1 MEKRRLREK
10 VDYGKS
16 RYRSRKGEVDVSLLR
31 EGTYLGKGELKDG
44 LPRSC
49 PRKANKI
56 DFVDQTI
63 RDAQQ
68 SLWGFTMRTD
78 MITPIAEMMDQVGYR
93 AIATVGSQ
101 AFTVQVRNLN
111 EDPWERIRVLS
122 KLITRTP
129 LRGSY
134 QIGSLSSFDLSTPR
148 DIITLWIKR
157 SVAHGIKSFWICD
170 YQDNMERFRYFAQIA
185 RAEGAEVVP
194 ALMYTSSP
202 VHTSEHWAQKTR
214 RIAEAKDCVD
224 RIMIEDASGVITP
237 EDTRELVSTVLK
249 NCDGLPLEFHSHC
262 NSGLALLCYLE
273 AIQSGVTTVHTAVA
287 PLANGTSLP
296 ATETILRNARRLGY
310 TSDLDED
317 ALAAVSAHFRKIA
330 EKEGLPI
337 GVPMEYDLF
346 HFEHQVP
353 GGMMTNLTRQLR
365 EVGMEHRLDEILEEV
380 VLVRKEFGYPV
391 MATPYSQIVGAQA
404 VENVVSGER
413 YKQIT
418 DEAIKYALGYY
429 GEPVV
434 PIDPNVMDRIM
445 GLPRTK
451 EFLNWKPE
459 GYLKSVE
466 ELRQEIGPELSD
478 DDLLLRILI
487 PGKPLKRGEPK
498 KQVTAP
504 VAKPMAPGSPPM
516 DFPTEFSVDVDGEI
530 FNVKISPVWDGAG
543 KNEKTTEG
551 EAPKKPKRPKALPP
565 GAVVS
570 GMAGLVLSFEVK
582 VGDSVNAGD
591 LVAMIEAMKMRRH
604 VNCPH
609 GGVVKE
615 ICAREGEI
623 VEPEDLLMVVA

>member
-1 MEKRRLREK
+1 M
-10 VDYGKS
+10 D
-16 RYRSRKGEVDVSLLR
+16 
-31 EGTYLGKGELKDG
+31 
-44 LPRSC
+44 
-49 PRKANKI
+49 KI
-56 DFVDQTI
+56 EFVDQTL

-78 MITPIAEMMDQVGYR
+78 HMTPIAEMMDRVVYR

-111 EDPWERIRVLS
+111 EDPWERIRILS
-122 KLITRTP
+122 KLITKTP

-157 SVAHGIKSFWICD
+157 SVANGIKSFWICD
-170 YQDNMERFRYFAQIA
+170 YQTDMEKFVYFARIA
-185 RAEGAEVVP
+185 KAEGAEVVP

-202 VHTSEHWAQKTR
+202 VHTNEHWARKTR
-214 RIAEAKDCVD
+214 RILEAKDYVD

-249 NCDGLPLEFHSHC
+249 NCDGLPIEFHSHC
-262 NSGLALLCYLE
+262 NSGLAPLCYLE

-310 TSDLDED
+310 SSDLDED
-317 ALAAVSAHFRKIA
+317 ALAAVSAYFRNIA

-337 GVPMEYDLF
+337 GVPMEYNLF

-365 EVGMEHRLDEILEEV
+365 EIGMEHRLDEILEEV
-380 VLVRKEFGYPV
+380 VVVRKEFGYPV

-404 VENVVSGER
+404 VENIVSGER

-418 DEAIKYALGYY
+418 DEAIKYVLGYY
-429 GEPVV
+429 GEPAA
-434 PIDPNVMDRIM
+434 PIDQNVVDRIM
-445 GLPRTK
+445 SLPRTK
-451 EFLNWKPE
+451 EFLNWKPD

-466 ELRQEIGPELSD
+466 ELRRETGPELPD

-498 KQVTAP
+498 RQVSAPAVKPVAP
-504 VAKPMAPGSPPM
+504 VSPPT
-516 DFPTEFSVDVDGEI
+516 DFPTEFTVDVDGEV
-530 FNVKISPVWDGAG
+530 FSVKISPVWDGV
-543 KNEKTTEG
+543 EKTERTERTMVA
-551 EAPKKPKRPKALPP
+551 ERSETTKRPKELPS
-565 GAVVS
+565 GAVLC

-623 VEPEDLLMVVA
+623 VEPEDILMVVA